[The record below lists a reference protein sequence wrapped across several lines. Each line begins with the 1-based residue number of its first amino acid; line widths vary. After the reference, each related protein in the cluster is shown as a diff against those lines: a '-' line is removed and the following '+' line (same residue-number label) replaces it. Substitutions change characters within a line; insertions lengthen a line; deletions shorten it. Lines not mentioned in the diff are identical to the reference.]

1 MPLAHG
7 AQPWSFDSQGPDA
20 HIGVLMIHGFTGSPA
35 SMTPWGKSLSTYGWS
50 IRVPRLPGHG
60 SRWQDMNLTTWED
73 WYSEVE
79 RNLRELQAT
88 SDQVFIC
95 GLSMGGSLAL
105 RLAQQHGEEISGLV
119 LVNPAVHSERPDR
132 HLLPIVSKFVKA
144 FPGISNDIAKPGQ
157 DEVAYAKIPLKAAH
171 SLAQLWKNIKAD
183 IAEVTQPVLLFRS
196 LADHLVEASN
206 AQWILDHISSTDK
219 KEVLLENSFHVATL
233 DYDAEIIETMSADF
247 IKSHVRVEPDLTP

>member
-7 AQPWSFDSQGPDA
+7 AQPWSFDSPGPDA
-20 HIGVLMIHGFTGSPA
+20 HIGVLLIHGFTGSPA
-35 SMTPWGKSLSTYGWS
+35 SMTPWGKSLSEHGWS

-105 RLAQQHGEEISGLV
+105 RLAQQHGDEISGLV
-119 LVNPAVHSERPDR
+119 
-132 HLLPIVSKFVKA
+132 
-144 FPGISNDIAKPGQ
+144 
-157 DEVAYAKIPLKAAH
+157 
-171 SLAQLWKNIKAD
+171 
-183 IAEVTQPVLLFRS
+183 
-196 LADHLVEASN
+196 
-206 AQWILDHISSTDK
+206 
-219 KEVLLENSFHVATL
+219 
-233 DYDAEIIETMSADF
+233 
-247 IKSHVRVEPDLTP
+247 